1 MGVSP
6 SRWIARHIPKGA
18 SECNYFTSASQLN
31 NSPVVLKPSL
41 ATRPF
46 VKAVAVRRPGVVA
59 NPAERFEAAAE
70 AACDG
75 RRQPGVYII
84 EAAREKIAAPGF
96 VQREQA
102 RVAFARRAG
111 VGIGEQV
118 HLAGDT
124 RERCAD
130 GAAGVIV
137 NDELRDEDR
146 IGEIGEGA
154 IEALARVDATER
166 VEIGGGI
173 CANVHLRLF
182 WARF

>member
-1 MGVSP
+1 MRV
-6 SRWIARHIPKGA
+6 
-18 SECNYFTSASQLN
+18 
-31 NSPVVLKPSL
+31 
-41 ATRPF
+41 
-46 VKAVAVRRPGVVA
+46 
-59 NPAERFEAAAE
+59 
-70 AACDG
+70 
-75 RRQPGVYII
+75 I

-146 IGEIGEGA
+146 IGEIGERVV
-154 IEALARVDATER
+154 EALARVDATER
-166 VEIGGGI
+166 VEVIGGVG
-173 CANVHLRLF
+173 ANVQV
-182 WARF
+182 